1 MPQNNNKDKDKDKEN
16 STFHVLW
23 RASLVG
29 IHLVAATFVGFAIGH
44 YLDKFL
50 GTRPWLTLIFLFL
63 GIGAGFREIFKYAK
77 FGGNKKND
85 GNDQ

>member
-1 MPQNNNKDKDKDKEN
+1 MREENNNNKEN
-16 STFHVLW
+16 SALHVVW

-29 IHLVAATFVGFAIGH
+29 IHLCATTLVGLAIGF

-77 FGGNKKND
+77 FGGNKNGD
-85 GNDQ
+85 GDDK